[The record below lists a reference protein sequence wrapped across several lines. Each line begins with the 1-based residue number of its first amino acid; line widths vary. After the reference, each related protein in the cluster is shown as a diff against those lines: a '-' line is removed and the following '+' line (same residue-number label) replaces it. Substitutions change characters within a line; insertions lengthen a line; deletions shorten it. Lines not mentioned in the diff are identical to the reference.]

1 MEYVEENEAIVDA
14 EDGDGGWVD
23 THHNAGEI
31 IKLDYVYL
39 LKYVSKVCFFTKVLM
54 KTKVLQYFFCKSI
67 ILTEI

>member
-39 LKYVSKVCFFTKVLM
+39 LKYVSKVCFFTKILM
-54 KTKVLQYFFCKSI
+54 FFY
-67 ILTEI
+67 